1 MVRQYDYCIQEQNM
15 HLSDPAYLTN
25 LRTEDMKYTPI
36 NHNEQTKDEKYF
48 KWTTKQDKDGN
59 QFICLPV

>member
-1 MVRQYDYCIQEQNM
+1 M